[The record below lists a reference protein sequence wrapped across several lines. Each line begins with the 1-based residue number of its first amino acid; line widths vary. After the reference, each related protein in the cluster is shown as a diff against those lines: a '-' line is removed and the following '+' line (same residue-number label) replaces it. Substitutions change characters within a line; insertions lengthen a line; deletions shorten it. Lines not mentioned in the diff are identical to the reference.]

1 MTQALT
7 QSFMN
12 SCPVCGKRHVIMWP
26 DMYVYR
32 RGPTYY
38 CSEDCMIVAAAKDQK
53 IIKMIAHMRA
63 KKGSKN
69 MMKLTLEQKKKA
81 VEIALS
87 GKNPLNYLK
96 ECGIKAPDKTWYAIK
111 AALKE
116 KDPELYARIPDFRK
130 AYKETPEQAPTVKVD
145 GPIRIETPEAN
156 KVEVVETPET
166 PRISSKSEKPRKIT
180 VPVAYDG
187 LIIREVEGKFGRY
200 RRSDIGS
207 ATYIDFESAD
217 GMDTLSFTVE
227 QWRSF
232 REEHAKASGVLGVEM

>member
-1 MTQALT
+1 VT
-7 QSFMN
+7 QSMMN

-38 CSEDCMIVAAAKDQK
+38 CSEDCMIVAATKDQK
-53 IIKMIAHMRA
+53 MIKMIAHMRA

-69 MMKLTLEQKKKA
+69 MMKITLEQKKKA

-87 GKNPLNYLK
+87 GKNPLKYLK

-130 AYKETPEQAPTVKVD
+130 ADKETPEQAHTVKLS

-156 KVEVVETPET
+156 KVEIVETPEKEKEKEFGLPAYINGFEIIGIRGQFGT
-166 PRISSKSEKPRKIT
+166 YRASSEYNYFEF
-180 VPVAYDG
+180 VPFGGELCMNPGDW
-187 LIIREVEGKFGRY
+187 REQ
-200 RRSDIGS
+200 
-207 ATYIDFESAD
+207 
-217 GMDTLSFTVE
+217 L
-227 QWRSF
+227 
-232 REEHAKASGVLGVEM
+232 EELQKAAKVLGVKL